1 METFNKAIEDSVAAA
16 GYATVEVNQTYYYTI
31 GFGKQG
37 KPDLFALAVFPFSF
51 FQCVAQDYA
60 NGKLKVDETNVI
72 EEFKIPGFGLEPS
85 VVRLQHL
92 SLGSSTIVAEQLST
106 GSSWYPSFGS
116 LFVLGPD
123 SDNILMNTEGSGLQ
137 ADPDIVIQ
145 TLAKSLN
152 NGETQDA

>member
-1 METFNKAIEDSVAAA
+1 METFNKAIEDSVAAV
-16 GYATVEVNQTYYYTI
+16 GYATVEVSRSYYYTI

-60 NGKLKVDETNVI
+60 SGKLKVDETNVI

-92 SLGSSTIVAEQLST
+92 SMGSSVIVAEQLAF
-106 GSSWYPSFGS
+106 GSNQYPSFGS

-123 SDNILMNTEGSGLQ
+123 ADNILMNTKGSGLQ
-137 ADPDIVIQ
+137 VDPDAVIL
-145 TLAKSLN
+145 TLAGSLSK
-152 NGETQDA
+152 GETPDA